1 MRRGG
6 ESLMRKRRL
15 LALLIGST
23 LTFLLLSAG
32 TEPAP
37 PFAEAVA
44 SITSAELQSDL
55 YFLASDEMQGREI
68 NTPFNDIAALYLA
81 HRFQSMGLQ
90 PVEDGA
96 HFQYFTLVHAKLG
109 KRNRLR
115 IRHSKSSFPITGTL
129 KKDYF
134 PFPLSAEGSVKAPL
148 VFAGYGI
155 TAPEHDYDDYQEL
168 AAHRKIVVI
177 MRHEPGE
184 NDPQS
189 PFDGLLDSKYSED
202 FRKVLNAQDHGA
214 AGVILVP
221 DTANHS
227 RRSNFSR
234 RAKSVWPEDPSQ
246 HVYALKI
253 WAERIRIPVLFS
265 SAEFADRFLDTS
277 GSKLDEIQKKID
289 QQHRPHSFEL
299 SGVEVTLEA
308 SLTREQ
314 TRVRNVLAYLPGS
327 DPKLKEE
334 VVVVSAHFDHVGSRD
349 GEIFNGADDDGSGT
363 VGLLEVAQAYS
374 LSPERPKR
382 SLLFAAWNA
391 EEHGLLGSR
400 YYVQKPLFPL
410 AKTVA
415 VFQMDMIGRNEE
427 IPDPTN
433 PRYHGLE
440 KQTAAEN
447 TNSVN
452 ILGYTRSNDLR
463 DVVAASNRYVGLE
476 LKFRYDNNS
485 GNLLR
490 RSDNW
495 PFLVHGVPA
504 LFFHTGLHPDYH
516 QPTDTPEKINY
527 AKLEKVV
534 RLVFLSSWNAANM
547 QEAPRLNTINQD
559 K

>member
-1 MRRGG
+1 
-6 ESLMRKRRL
+6 MRKRRL

-234 RAKSVWPEDPSQ
+234 HAKSVWPEDPSQ

-265 SAEFADRFLDTS
+265 SAEFADRFLNTR

-391 EEHGLLGSR
+391 EERGLLGSR
-400 YYVQKPLFPL
+400 YYVQTPLFPL

>member
-1 MRRGG
+1 
-6 ESLMRKRRL
+6 
-15 LALLIGST
+15 
-23 LTFLLLSAG
+23 
-32 TEPAP
+32 
-37 PFAEAVA
+37 
-44 SITSAELQSDL
+44 
-55 YFLASDEMQGREI
+55 
-68 NTPFNDIAALYLA
+68 
-81 HRFQSMGLQ
+81 
-90 PVEDGA
+90 
-96 HFQYFTLVHAKLG
+96 
-109 KRNRLR
+109 
-115 IRHSKSSFPITGTL
+115 
-129 KKDYF
+129 
-134 PFPLSAEGSVKAPL
+134 
-148 VFAGYGI
+148 
-155 TAPEHDYDDYQEL
+155 
-168 AAHRKIVVI
+168 
-177 MRHEPGE
+177 
-184 NDPQS
+184 
-189 PFDGLLDSKYSED
+189 
-202 FRKVLNAQDHGA
+202 
-214 AGVILVP
+214 
-221 DTANHS
+221 
-227 RRSNFSR
+227 
-234 RAKSVWPEDPSQ
+234 
-246 HVYALKI
+246 
-253 WAERIRIPVLFS
+253 
-265 SAEFADRFLDTS
+265 
-277 GSKLDEIQKKID
+277 
-289 QQHRPHSFEL
+289 
-299 SGVEVTLEA
+299 
-308 SLTREQ
+308 
-314 TRVRNVLAYLPGS
+314 
-327 DPKLKEE
+327 
-334 VVVVSAHFDHVGSRD
+334 
-349 GEIFNGADDDGSGT
+349 

-391 EEHGLLGSR
+391 EERGLLGSR
-400 YYVQKPLFPL
+400 YYVQTPLFPL